1 MLRFILPIFV
11 LLVGNTVAVMLF
23 FSEPETQK
31 RPQKKHIPI
40 VEVQPLQ
47 QESYT
52 LKIRS
57 SGKVKARTETQ
68 LVTEIAG
75 KVIKLSD
82 AFTQGHRFKKNEIL
96 LQLEDSDYEYALTI
110 AQADVEKAKLNLKE
124 EENKAALAN
133 RDWQLL
139 DRQDTQLSEMASRKP
154 HIANAKSALT
164 AAEAKLAQAK
174 KNLERTFIKA
184 PYTGYVL
191 ERKIAIGQYIR
202 AGEILGS
209 IYADDQLEVHLPI
222 SLTKNQLLSIN
233 KKNKPTVEYSITLGR
248 KTQTWTGKVL
258 RSSAAID
265 PDTNQLT
272 LIASIDTKKN
282 KRNLKIGQ
290 FLRANI
296 SGKTYRNIYR
306 IPRSALR
313 KNQEVLLAVKK
324 KVQVKAV
331 DLLHVDGDQVI
342 IKADFPEQS
351 NLIITPM
358 PLAKE
363 GLAIK
368 IKGAKKA
375 SAKDHEASQNKR
387 PNSESSKISSETEV
401 NARQAANNDN
411 KSEKPASE

>member
-23 FSEPETQK
+23 FSEPETKK

-82 AFTQGHRFKKNEIL
+82 AFTQGNRFKKNDIL

-110 AQADVEKAKLNLKE
+110 AQAEVEKAKLNLKE

-139 DRQDTQLSEMASRKP
+139 DRQDTSLSEMASRKP

-191 ERKIAIGQYIR
+191 ERKVAIGQYIR

-222 SLTKNQLLSIN
+222 SLTKNQLLTTN
-233 KKNKPTVEYSITLGR
+233 KKNKPAVEYSITLGR
-248 KTQTWTGKVL
+248 KTQTWQGNVL
-258 RSSAAID
+258 RSSASID

-272 LIASIDTKKN
+272 LIASIDTKSN
-282 KRNLKIGQ
+282 KSNLKIGQ

-324 KVQVKAV
+324 KVHVKPV
-331 DLLHVDGDQVI
+331 ELLHVDGDQVI
-342 IKADFPEQS
+342 IKADLPEKS

-363 GLAIK
+363 GLVIK
-368 IKGAKKA
+368 IKGAQKENKT
-375 SAKDHEASQNKR
+375 DPEVSQNKPSHR
-387 PNSESSKISSETEV
+387 EGLPETDV
-401 NARQAANNDN
+401 KARQVTDNDN
-411 KSEKPASE
+411 KSEKPVSG

>member
-11 LLVGNTVAVMLF
+11 LLIGNTVAVMLF
-23 FSEPETQK
+23 FSEPETKK
-31 RPQKKHIPI
+31 RPKKTHIPI
-40 VEVQPLQ
+40 VEVKVLQ

-68 LVTEIAG
+68 LVTELSG
-75 KVIKLSD
+75 KVVKLSE
-82 AFTQGHRFKKNEIL
+82 AFTQGNRFKKNDIL

-110 AQADVEKAKLNLKE
+110 AKADVEKAKLHLKE

-139 DRQDTQLSEMASRKP
+139 DRQGSDLSEMASRKP

-174 KNLERTFIKA
+174 KNLGRTFIKA

-191 ERKIAIGQYIR
+191 QRQVAIGQYIR
-202 AGEILGS
+202 AGEILGT

-222 SLTKNQLLSIN
+222 SLTKHQLLTIN
-233 KKNKPTVEYSITLGR
+233 KKNQPAVAYSITLGR
-248 KTQTWTGKVL
+248 QTQTWTGKVL
-258 RSSAAID
+258 RSSAAIN

-272 LIASIDTKKN
+272 LIASIDLKSNKN
-282 KRNLKIGQ
+282 SLKIGQ

-313 KNQEVLLAVKK
+313 KNQEILLAVNK
-324 KVQVKAV
+324 KVDVQAV
-331 DLLHVDGDQVI
+331 ELVHIDGDQVI
-342 IKADFPEQS
+342 IRADLPEKS
-351 NLIITPM
+351 KLIITPM

-368 IKGAKKA
+368 VKGEKKKKTA
-375 SAKDHEASQNKR
+375 DPA
-387 PNSESSKISSETEV
+387 EV
-401 NARQAANNDN
+401 STQSNEN
-411 KSEKPASE
+411 KPASE